1 MTESMLEPALPIIL
15 LNGYLGAG
23 KTTYLNQLLAQTGGR
38 RIAVLVNDFGSIN
51 VDAGLIEGAV
61 DGVVALQDGCIC
73 CSMAAGMQKA
83 IYQVLKREPKPEF
96 ILIEASGVSNPAEI
110 GRILNDAAMRP
121 YARLEF
127 VVTLLDCEQF
137 ASYNPEELGLVQ
149 AQVMSADLVL
159 LTKTDVVDENKIA
172 QARQAISRLN
182 PAVLIVDNQRQ
193 GLSLDLIMG
202 KVANH
207 DGAQVMDRLEEI
219 PALEDA
225 NTLYRNWIYQ
235 SVEPLSNDGLQQV
248 IRNLPKATIR
258 GKGEIYLSEYPSS
271 RFMLQMVGKR
281 VKIEPAGNW
290 GIVKP
295 RTQIVFI
302 ALKNEI

>member
-1 MTESMLEPALPIIL
+1 MLEPALPIIL

-83 IYQVLKREPKPEF
+83 IYQVLKREPKPEL

-159 LTKTDVVDENKIA
+159 LTKTDVADENKIA
-172 QARQAISRLN
+172 HARQAISRLN
-182 PAVLIVDNQRQ
+182 PAVLIVDNQRH

-219 PALEDA
+219 PVLEDA

-248 IRNLPKATIR
+248 IRNLPKETIR
-258 GKGEIYLSEYPSS
+258 GKGEIYLSEYPSN

-281 VKIEPAGNW
+281 VKIEPVGNW
-290 GIVKP
+290 GIARP

>member
-1 MTESMLEPALPIIL
+1 MLEPALPIIL

-83 IYQVLKREPKPEF
+83 IYQVLKREPKPEL

-193 GLSLDLIMG
+193 GLALDLIMG

-248 IRNLPKATIR
+248 IRNLPKETIR

-290 GIVKP
+290 GIAKP
-295 RTQIVFI
+295 LTQIVFI